1 MPHGLLAQYVPG
13 PWAFFCLLMWIPLS
27 AVFFSQHKP
36 RQAAFIVMIWGT
48 MMLPENV
55 AVDPPILPPI
65 DKHLLAGICAFV
77 GIYLTAPKRFARMR
91 ALRGLQLFFFI
102 FIIGNFGTAFSNPE
116 SYVWGGKQAWKDGP
130 FYPIVVVP
138 PLPKKEFIAMSIQD
152 FFTYVV
158 PFGVGQLLVQSREDA
173 ILFIKGI
180 TFGCLVYVPA
190 MLWEGIMS
198 PQLHNRLYGYHS
210 VHFAHNIRGDG
221 YKPVVFMKSG
231 LGVAMFEF
239 IGLAGAMT
247 LMRLKEKV
255 HPSIPAGMAALTIAF
270 ALAVSRNVAVVFYAL
285 GVLPVFLSSSP
296 RMMARVAWVLAMIFM
311 TFPITRAKGWF
322 PADEIVAFATKYSED
337 RAGSLSFRFDNEDM
351 LILHTAEKPYFGWG
365 SYGRNRKYD
374 PDTGK
379 DISVTDGEWAIQYSV
394 RGAVGAVGWF
404 WMVGLPILWAA
415 RLIKK
420 VIDPQ
425 DAVVIGA
432 MALTAAI
439 NAADLLPNSS
449 FTKIPFVF
457 SGCLAGL
464 LQAMVRE
471 KRVKA

>member
-1 MPHGLLAQYVPG
+1 MGHALLAQYTPG
-13 PWAFFCLLMWIPLS
+13 PWATFCLLMWIPLS
-27 AVFFSQHKP
+27 AMFFSQHSP
-36 RQAAFIVMIWGT
+36 RKAAFIVMVWGT

-55 AVDPPILPPI
+55 AIDPPILPPI
-65 DKHLLAGICAFV
+65 DKHLLTGMCAMG
-77 GIYLTAPKRFARMR
+77 GIYLVAPKRFQRMGL
-91 ALRGLQLFFFI
+91 LRGLQLFFFV
-102 FIIGNFGTAFSNPE
+102 FVVGNLGTAFSNPE
-116 SYVWGGKQAWKDGP
+116 SYVWGGKQAWPDGP

-138 PLPKKEFIAMSIQD
+138 PLPKKEFIAMTIQD
-152 FFTYVV
+152 FFTLVV
-158 PFGVGQLLVQSREDA
+158 PFGVGQILVQSREDA
-173 ILFIKGI
+173 IAFLRGI
-180 TFGCLVYVPA
+180 TLGCLFYVPA

-198 PQLHNRLYGYHS
+198 PQLHSRFYGYHS

-239 IGLAGAMT
+239 VGLAAAMS

-255 HPSIPAGMAALTIAF
+255 HPAIGPGLAALVIAF
-270 ALAVSRNVAVVFYAL
+270 ALAVSRNVAVVLYA
-285 GVLPVFLSSSP
+285 GAVLPLFLTSSP
-296 RMMARVAWVLAMIFM
+296 RMMARAAWVLAFIFV

-322 PADEIVAFATKYSED
+322 PVDEIVAFATKHSED

-351 LILHTAEKPYFGWG
+351 LIEHTAAKPYFGWG

-374 PDTGK
+374 PDTGM
-379 DISVTDGEWAIQYSV
+379 DLSVTDGEWAIHYSV
-394 RGAVGAVGWF
+394 RGAVGAIGWF
-404 WMVGLPILWAA
+404 WMVSLPIFWAC

-420 VIDPQ
+420 VIEPQ
-425 DAVVIGA
+425 DAVVLGA

-457 SGCLAGL
+457 SGCLAGFCQSL
-464 LQAMVRE
+464 VRE
-471 KRVKA
+471 RKVR